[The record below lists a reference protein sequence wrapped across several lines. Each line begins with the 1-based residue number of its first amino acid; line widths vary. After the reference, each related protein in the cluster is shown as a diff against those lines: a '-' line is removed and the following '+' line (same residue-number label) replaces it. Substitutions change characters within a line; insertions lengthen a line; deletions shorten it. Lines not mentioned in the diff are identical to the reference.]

1 MKKCV
6 VVSDSFKG
14 SLSSSAIGQIAQETI
29 PRFFP
34 GCAVI
39 AVPVADGGE
48 GTVECFLRSSGCE
61 PVSVEVSGPYGEK
74 VEAVYARRNQT
85 AIIEMASAA
94 GLPMVGER
102 KNPSL
107 TTSYGVGELVRHA
120 VESGC
125 NRVLLGL
132 GGSATNDAGCGC
144 ASALGVVFRT
154 AEGKCFCPVG
164 ETLDQVASI
173 DISAARSLLKGVA
186 FTVMCDV
193 TNPLY
198 GPDGAAFVFA
208 PQKGADP
215 AMVEMLDRKL
225 RGFSGVLERELG
237 STPAMLPGAGAA
249 GGMAAGCVALLG
261 ASLKPGIDAI
271 LDTVGFDQLID
282 GADLVITGEGRID
295 SQSLNGKVI
304 SGVVS
309 RTRCKGVPVVAIVG
323 DVADSAYGAYE
334 LGVGAIFSTN
344 RLAIPFREAVHR
356 SAQDYRRTLED
367 VMRLIQISSHMC
379 HENGR

>member
-1 MKKCV
+1 
-6 VVSDSFKG
+6 
-14 SLSSSAIGQIAQETI
+14 
-29 PRFFP
+29 
-34 GCAVI
+34 
-39 AVPVADGGE
+39 
-48 GTVECFLRSSGCE
+48 
-61 PVSVEVSGPYGEK
+61 
-74 VEAVYARRNQT
+74 
-85 AIIEMASAA
+85 
-94 GLPMVGER
+94 
-102 KNPSL
+102 
-107 TTSYGVGELVRHA
+107 
-120 VESGC
+120 
-125 NRVLLGL
+125 
-132 GGSATNDAGCGC
+132 
-144 ASALGVVFRT
+144 
-154 AEGKCFCPVG
+154 
-164 ETLDQVASI
+164 
-173 DISAARSLLKGVA
+173 
-186 FTVMCDV
+186 MCDV